1 MKEGEKRE
9 KEQRAPK
16 GSSASLLLIII
27 SRRVRGERI
36 CQTTRCEKSE
46 LWFLVYLFITKTEV
60 FFFLICALKIV
71 IFLGNFLCIA

>member
-27 SRRVRGERI
+27 RRRVARE
-36 CQTTRCEKSE
+36 
-46 LWFLVYLFITKTEV
+46 FVPNDALFKV
-60 FFFLICALKIV
+60 RKLS
-71 IFLGNFLCIA
+71 

>member
-27 SRRVRGERI
+27 GRRVAREFVKRRVVKKVSCGV
-36 CQTTRCEKSE
+36 
-46 LWFLVYLFITKTEV
+46 LVHYKDRSIIFPDLCSKDCDFFRKLFY
-60 FFFLICALKIV
+60 A
-71 IFLGNFLCIA
+71 

>member
-27 SRRVRGERI
+27 SRRVAREFVPNDALFKVSCGV
-36 CQTTRCEKSE
+36 
-46 LWFLVYLFITKTEV
+46 LVSLQRQKYYFS
-60 FFFLICALKIV
+60 
-71 IFLGNFLCIA
+71 

>member
-27 SRRVRGERI
+27 SRRVAREFVPNDGVV
-36 CQTTRCEKSE
+36 QSE
-46 LWFLVYLFITKTEV
+46 ETFL
-60 FFFLICALKIV
+60 A
-71 IFLGNFLCIA
+71 

>member
-27 SRRVRGERI
+27 SRRVAREFVPNDALF
-36 CQTTRCEKSE
+36 KSE
-46 LWFLVYLFITKTEV
+46 ETFL
-60 FFFLICALKIV
+60 A
-71 IFLGNFLCIA
+71 